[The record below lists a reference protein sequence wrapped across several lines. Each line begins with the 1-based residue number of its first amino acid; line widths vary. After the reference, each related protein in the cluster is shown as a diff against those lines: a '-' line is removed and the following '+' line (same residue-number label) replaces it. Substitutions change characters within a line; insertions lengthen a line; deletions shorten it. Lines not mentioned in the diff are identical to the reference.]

1 MKALYRAGRVLGH
14 LGEWA
19 KAVVKL
25 EKAAQLDP
33 DNKVIQT
40 ELQKTLKKKEAS
52 DKKEKE
58 MYRRMVGGTVQEK
71 EKKSKP
77 SSSSESSWVCQ

>member
-40 ELQKTLKKKEAS
+40 ELKKTTQKKEETA
-52 DKKEKE
+52 KKGGGGE
-58 MYRRMVGGTVQEK
+58 RGGGGGTVQEK